1 MTITL
6 DTPKPLLK
14 PKGSYWRDL
23 QKFQK
28 DELLR
33 QLPALKTDPN
43 YIHYKY
49 YYSVVFK
56 HWIICNAFTV
66 PIRNLSDLNQVQQ

>member
-6 DTPKPLLK
+6 DTPKPILK

-28 DELLR
+28 DELLA
-33 QLPALKTDPN
+33 QIPSLKTDPN
-43 YIHYKY
+43 YIHYRF
-49 YYSVVFK
+49 YYSVIFK

-66 PIRNLSDLNQVQQ
+66 PIRNLTDLNKVEK

>member
-1 MTITL
+1 MNITL
-6 DTPKPLLK
+6 DKPKTLLK

-28 DELLR
+28 DELLT
-33 QLPALKTDPN
+33 QLPSLKTDPN

-49 YYSVVFK
+49 YYSVTFK

>member
-6 DTPKPLLK
+6 DRSKPLLK
-14 PKGSYWRDL
+14 TKGSFWRDL

-28 DELLR
+28 DELLT
-33 QLPALKTDPN
+33 QIPALKTDAN

-49 YYSVVFK
+49 YYSATFK

-66 PIRNLSDLNQVQQ
+66 PIRNLTDLNEVKQ